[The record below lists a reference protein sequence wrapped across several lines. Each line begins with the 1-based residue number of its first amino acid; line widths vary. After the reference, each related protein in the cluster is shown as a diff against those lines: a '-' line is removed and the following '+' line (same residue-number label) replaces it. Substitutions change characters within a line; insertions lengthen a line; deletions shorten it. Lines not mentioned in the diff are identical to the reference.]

1 MMVGCGNKGGNF
13 NINFVKRLNFI
24 YIYIFIKGLFFPAN
38 SESRDPNKIIC

>member
-1 MMVGCGNKGGNF
+1 MVGCGNKGGNF

-24 YIYIFIKGLFFPAN
+24 YIFFIKGLFFPAN